1 MKNVSDLQKAIFY
14 TMENYDNWRDLPV
27 FYQKDIS
34 KMKNEMIAFH
44 AEIDT
49 VSYEDDNF
57 IFTAASYD
65 ENEEL
70 TICLESLVDI
80 IDEIIDNNEENWM
93 HKVLK
98 FETPV
103 SFEFET
109 TENVMVHSK
118 KDFDV
123 IKDFFVNEEC
133 FILIGD

>member
-80 IDEIIDNNEENWM
+80 IDEMIDNNEENWM